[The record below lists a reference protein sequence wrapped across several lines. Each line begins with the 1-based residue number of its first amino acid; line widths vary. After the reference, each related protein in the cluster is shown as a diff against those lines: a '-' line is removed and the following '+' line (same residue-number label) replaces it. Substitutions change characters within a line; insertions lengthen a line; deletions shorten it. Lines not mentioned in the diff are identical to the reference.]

1 MPRVKRGTKTRRRH
15 KKLLKLAK
23 GNVGGR
29 RRGYRQ
35 ARETVEKGLVYAYRD
50 RKVRKREFRSLWIV
64 RINAAARLHGLS
76 YSRLIEGLKKAGY
89 AVYGGVNAPY
99 IWLKTPA
106 GLKSW
111 DFFDKLLSE
120 CHVVGTPGSG
130 FGSCGEGYFRLSAFG
145 LRENVEEAVA
155 RIARGRA

>member
-50 RKVRKREFRSLWIV
+50 RKVRKRDFRSLWIV

-76 YSRLIEGLKKAGY
+76 YSRLMQGLKKAGVDLDRKVLADL
-89 AVYGGVNAPY
+89 AVR
-99 IWLKTPA
+99 
-106 GLKSW
+106 
-111 DFFDKLLSE
+111 D
-120 CHVVGTPGSG
+120 PG
-130 FGSCGEGYFRLSAFG
+130 AFG
-145 LRENVEEAVA
+145 DLA
-155 RIARGRA
+155 RIAAA

>member
-15 KKLLKLAK
+15 KKVLKLAK

-50 RKVRKREFRSLWIV
+50 RKVRKRDFRSLWIV

-76 YSRLIEGLKKAGY
+76 YSRLMRGLKLAGVDLDRKVLADL
-89 AVYGGVNAPY
+89 AVR
-99 IWLKTPA
+99 
-106 GLKSW
+106 
-111 DFFDKLLSE
+111 D
-120 CHVVGTPGSG
+120 PG
-130 FGSCGEGYFRLSAFG
+130 AFG
-145 LRENVEEAVA
+145 DLA
-155 RIARGRA
+155 RIAAA

>member
-76 YSRLIEGLKKAGY
+76 YSRFIEGLKKAGVDLDRKVLADL
-89 AVYGGVNAPY
+89 AVR
-99 IWLKTPA
+99 
-106 GLKSW
+106 
-111 DFFDKLLSE
+111 D
-120 CHVVGTPGSG
+120 PG
-130 FGSCGEGYFRLSAFG
+130 AFG
-145 LRENVEEAVA
+145 DLA
-155 RIARGRA
+155 RIAAA

>member
-50 RKVRKREFRSLWIV
+50 RKVRKRDFRSLWIV
-64 RINAAARLHGLS
+64 RINAASRLHGLS
-76 YSRLIEGLKKAGY
+76 YSRLIEGLKKAGVDLDRKVLADL
-89 AVYGGVNAPY
+89 AVR
-99 IWLKTPA
+99 
-106 GLKSW
+106 
-111 DFFDKLLSE
+111 D
-120 CHVVGTPGSG
+120 PG
-130 FGSCGEGYFRLSAFG
+130 AFG
-145 LRENVEEAVA
+145 DLA
-155 RIARGRA
+155 RIAAA

>member
-15 KKLLKLAK
+15 KKVLKLAK

-50 RKVRKREFRSLWIV
+50 RKVRKRDFRSLWIV

-76 YSRLIEGLKKAGY
+76 YSRLMQGLKKAGVDLDRKVLADL
-89 AVYGGVNAPY
+89 AVR
-99 IWLKTPA
+99 
-106 GLKSW
+106 
-111 DFFDKLLSE
+111 D
-120 CHVVGTPGSG
+120 PG
-130 FGSCGEGYFRLSAFG
+130 AFG
-145 LRENVEEAVA
+145 DLA
-155 RIARGRA
+155 RIAAA